1 MRYRYSRWDGTQ
13 TISPFDPDEVID
25 SLADEL
31 LGDGDVRSALQRIL
45 QRGFQPNQGDR
56 TMGLQQLL
64 ERLRQQ
70 RQQRLDRYDMSG
82 IMDQIKE
89 KLADVIQTERSGID
103 RRLDEARGQSP
114 DDSQQGTETQE
125 GEPMADS
132 PLQDGGS
139 EASSPLPLGEAGRR
153 PAGPSPGEGEPS
165 GASAQAQRSQASQS
179 PSPEQ
184 LQLLEN
190 IAARKQAFLDQLPPD
205 VAGSIKELND
215 YEFMDPE
222 ARE

>member
-45 QRGFQPNQGDR
+45 QRGFQSNQGDR

-70 RQQRLDRYDMSG
+70 RQQRLDRYDLGG
-82 IMDQIKE
+82 IMDAIKE

-103 RRLDEARGQSP
+103 RRLDEARGDQ
-114 DDSQQGTETQE
+114 
-125 GEPMADS
+125 
-132 PLQDGGS
+132 
-139 EASSPLPLGEAGRR
+139 
-153 PAGPSPGEGEPS
+153 PS
-165 GASAQAQRSQASQS
+165 GESGETEGDPSEEPQAG
-179 PSPEQ
+179 
-184 LQLLEN
+184 
-190 IAARKQAFLDQLPPD
+190 D
-205 VAGSIKELND
+205 
-215 YEFMDPE
+215 
-222 ARE
+222 